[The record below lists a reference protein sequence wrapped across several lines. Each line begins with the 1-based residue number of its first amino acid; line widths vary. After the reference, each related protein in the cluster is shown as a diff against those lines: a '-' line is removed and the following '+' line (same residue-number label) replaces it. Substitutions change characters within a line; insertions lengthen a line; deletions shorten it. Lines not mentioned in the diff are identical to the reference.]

1 MVFPGFG
8 PCLQCLKGSFQ
19 EDGTLRGRQWP
30 SQPVAFKPVKERL
43 LAKRLERFL
52 DRLAERMKPSARSR
66 GFL

>member
-1 MVFPGFG
+1 MFAVPQGLF
-8 PCLQCLKGSFQ
+8 FQ